1 MIAAIVIL
9 IVTAIIAKVVKN
21 LASKHLVKVKALNRN
36 GGGGN
41 SLAESIGSIVSLV
54 IWILGLIPDRDR
66 GAVRRDGPEVDGSGR
81 LHHQHG
87 LRCRGDRDGD
97 AAQ

>member
-41 SLAESIGSIVSLV
+41 SLAESIGSIASLV
-54 IWILGLIPDRDR
+54 IWILGLMAVLNLFPGTGVDRPGRPAPSQFRR
-66 GAVRRDGPEVDGSGR
+66 G
-81 LHHQHG
+81 
-87 LRCRGDRDGD
+87 
-97 AAQ
+97 